1 MTVDQSP
8 NDAGAATAV
17 ASDDRYAGRRVV
29 VTGAAGG
36 FGSVV
41 TEAFAARG
49 AQVLAVDRVDAVTAL
64 ANNLSRRKGAEVTG
78 VVCDLT
84 DALACDRILPPL
96 LGGPISVLVNAL
108 GIFGG
113 GRVGDQSRADWEAV
127 IAANLHAAVAAT
139 AACLPGL
146 MRADW
151 GRVVSLASG
160 MAVRGRAGASAYA
173 ASKAGL
179 IAFTRSLAEELQG
192 TLVTANCIGPGAT
205 DTPLFRES
213 YPAVAAEG
221 VLEGGRPLGRPEDL
235 IPPLLFLCG
244 PEASRVSG
252 TTLWMRAP

>member
-1 MTVDQSP
+1 MTANPGGAV
-8 NDAGAATAV
+8 GAATAV
-17 ASDDRYAGRRVV
+17 DPTDDRYAGRRVV

-36 FGSVV
+36 FGRVV
-41 TEAFAARG
+41 TAAFAARG
-49 AQVLAVDRVDAVTAL
+49 ARVLAVDRADAVTAF
-64 ANNLSRRKGAEVTG
+64 ADDLSRREGAEVTG

-84 DALACDRILPPL
+84 DAAACDRVLPAL

-108 GIFGG
+108 GVFGG
-113 GRVGDQSRADWEAV
+113 GRVVDQPRAEWEAV

-146 MRADW
+146 LRADW

-179 IAFTRSLAEELQG
+179 MAFTRSLAEELRG
-192 TLVTANCIGPGAT
+192 SPVTANCIGPGAT
-205 DTPLFRES
+205 DTPLFRAS

-235 IPPLLFLCG
+235 VPPLLFLCG

-252 TTLWMRAP
+252 TTLWMRNP